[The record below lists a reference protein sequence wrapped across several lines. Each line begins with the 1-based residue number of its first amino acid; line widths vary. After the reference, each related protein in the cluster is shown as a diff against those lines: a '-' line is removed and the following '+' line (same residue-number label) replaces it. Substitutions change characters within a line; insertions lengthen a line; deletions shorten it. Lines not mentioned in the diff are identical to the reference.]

1 MAQANEPAAT
11 VATAQEEKKEPP
23 QDYRRAVGLL
33 LRTLRAEEK
42 YMLYDSIASARSFR
56 IANGNLVVGVDTG
69 AEELN
74 KFSRQLAAIL
84 REEGLGF
91 EAVNDPSPAT
101 RRQQILQELAIL
113 SGGKLK
119 VL

>member
-1 MAQANEPAAT
+1 M
-11 VATAQEEKKEPP
+11 
-23 QDYRRAVGLL
+23 GLL

-42 YMLYDSIASARSFR
+42 YMLYDTIASARSFR
-56 IANGNLVVGVDTG
+56 IANGVLIVGVDSG

-74 KFSRQLAAIL
+74 KFARPLAAIL

-91 EAVNDPSPAT
+91 EAVNDPSPET
-101 RRQQILQELAIL
+101 RRQQILAELSVL